1 VLGATVLLVAFGL
14 VAGCAQTSDFPSDGA
29 SKASER
35 VQTTSAKLKVPH
47 WVDAGFAAANREIES
62 RDPLS
67 RPNLVPPSDDTRLP
81 TKAEFVAAMLS
92 VGINQKSA
100 ECIYQSVATGPVA
113 KNAGKLVKAL
123 QAVGPSS
130 RGEASGQVL
139 SGLKQSDLQQMLVA
153 IAPCM
158 DSQTFIALLATL
170 GGKGAQGGS
179 ALDIALAG
187 LSPEQLA
194 AVIAAG
200 SSGDIASIE
209 GAALAAGAHLS
220 PAQLS
225 ALQSAALAGTFGAL
239 NPTTFD
245 MSKVDPATMSA
256 GQAAGFLFALAAGLT
271 ENQRQQLVRLA
282 NVNLSKINLN
292 IDPSKLTSQQ
302 AGGLILLL
310 SPFLSATLSPTSAGP
325 PGGANPGQVYIPP
338 GTDLSAIN
346 PLNFVSRENLVAG
359 LMQQGIEVNAANCM
373 YDKLRAIDPR
383 LIGLAF
389 TGGGSDGSSQ
399 VLLSIIGCAIT
410 G

>member
-1 VLGATVLLVAFGL
+1 V
-14 VAGCAQTSDFPSDGA
+14 
-29 SKASER
+29 
-35 VQTTSAKLKVPH
+35 
-47 WVDAGFAAANREIES
+47 
-62 RDPLS
+62 
-67 RPNLVPPSDDTRLP
+67 
-81 TKAEFVAAMLS
+81 
-92 VGINQKSA
+92 
-100 ECIYQSVATGPVA
+100 
-113 KNAGKLVKAL
+113 
-123 QAVGPSS
+123 
-130 RGEASGQVL
+130 
-139 SGLKQSDLQQMLVA
+139 
-153 IAPCM
+153 
-158 DSQTFIALLATL
+158 ALLATI

-194 AVIAAG
+194 AVVAAG
-200 SSGDIASIE
+200 SSGDISSIE
-209 GAALAAGAHLS
+209 QAALAAGAHLS
-220 PAQLS
+220 PQALS
-225 ALQSAALAGTFGAL
+225 ALQAAAVAGAL
-239 NPTTFD
+239 GPVNPATFNLGN
-245 MSKVDPATMSA
+245 VDPAAIS
-256 GQAAGFLFALAAGLT
+256 GSQAAGLLFALAAGLT

-282 NVNLSKINLN
+282 NVDLSKINLN

-373 YDKLRAIDPR
+373 YDKLRTIDPR

-389 TGGGSDGSSQ
+389 AGGGSDGSSQ